1 VAWVVRRPP
10 FQVPR
15 YARDDGAS
23 YHPRV
28 TARPDLSALRIDR
41 GDEDA
46 PRRPIGWLIAIPVAI
61 ALAWFAWVRWV
72 VPARAPLVETMV
84 AKPAMN
90 VSNPPLLTAT
100 GYIVANRQAKIT
112 PKWSGKVVRL
122 NFEVGQKVTRG
133 QVLAVLESSDVEARL
148 EEARAALGDAQ
159 REFDRQS
166 ALWKQG
172 VTSRS
177 LLDNADGRLQAARAR
192 VAQIEIN
199 RADMVVRAP
208 FDGTVA
214 TKSTEV
220 GEVISSVM
228 IGQVAG
234 TLPAGAICT
243 VVDLATLEVEADV
256 NESNIAQLREGQP
269 AEVTVDAFP
278 GRKWRGV
285 VRQIIPTADRAKATV
300 KVKVKIL
307 DPGDRLLPEMSAT
320 AAFLE
325 RERSEAELRETPRI
339 WLPAAAVTGGR
350 VAVVGDEKRVAL
362 RPVTT
367 GATHEGRIEITG
379 GLKGGEHIVISSP
392 RALKDGELVRMNQS

>member
-1 VAWVVRRPP
+1 
-10 FQVPR
+10 
-15 YARDDGAS
+15 
-23 YHPRV
+23 V

-41 GDEDA
+41 ADEKEH
-46 PRRPIGWLIAIPVAI
+46 RSSVIGWLIALPVVI
-61 ALAWFAWVRWV
+61 AVAYVAWTRWIK
-72 VPARAPLVETMV
+72 PAPLVETIV
-84 AKPAMN
+84 AKPSVN
-90 VSNPPLLTAT
+90 VVNPPLLTAT

-112 PKWSGKVVRL
+112 PKWSGKVVRV
-122 NFEVGQKVTRG
+122 NFDVGQKVRRG
-133 QVLAVLESSDVEARL
+133 DVLAVLESSDVDARL
-148 EEARAALGDAQ
+148 AEARAALDDAQ

-166 ALWKQG
+166 ALSKQG
-172 VTSRS
+172 VTSRA
-177 LLDNADGRLQAARAR
+177 LLDNADARLKAARAR
-192 VAQIEIN
+192 MSQIEIN
-199 RADMVVRAP
+199 RTDMVVRAP
-208 FDGTVA
+208 FDGTIA

-243 VVDLATLEVEADV
+243 LVDLDTLEVEADV

-278 GRKWRGV
+278 AQKWRGV

-307 DPGDRLLPEMSAT
+307 EPGTRLLPEMSAT

-325 RERSEAELRETPRI
+325 RERSDAELHATPRV
-339 WLPAAAVTGGR
+339 WLPKSAVSGGR
-350 VAVVGDEKRVAL
+350 VVVVDEQHRVAL

-367 GATHEGRIEITG
+367 GATRGDRVEILGGVKAGQRVVVSPGR
-379 GLKGGEHIVISSP
+379 LN
-392 RALKDGELVRMNQS
+392 DGQLVREP